1 MASYRPPHPP
11 PPIPQPSQN
20 PLPPPPPPPSLP
32 PPVPPPPPSHQPYS
46 YPPPPPRPH
55 AYYQQPSHYPQQFN
69 QHQAPPLPPPASPPP
84 PPPPPPPSAPPPLVP
99 DPPPRNQA
107 HNDRDKGASKPI
119 SASARRE
126 RAHGAPSKHHRPHI
140 RNPAVKIETE
150 EERRLRKKRE
160 LEKQRQEEKLRQQM
174 KSSHKSQMP
183 KGHTSVVGSRAEE
196 RKPTPLLTTDRVEN
210 RLKKPT
216 TFICKLKFRNELPD
230 PTAQLKLMTIKRD
243 KDQYT
248 NYTITS
254 LEKLW
259 KPKIFVEPD
268 LGIPLDLLDLS
279 VYNPPK
285 FKAPLAPE
293 DEELLRDDDAVTP
306 IKKDGIRR
314 KERPTDKGVSWLVKT
329 QYISSINNESARQS
343 LTEKQAKELREMKG
357 GINILQ
363 NLNNRE
369 RQIKDIEASFEA
381 CKSRP
386 VHATNKNLQPVEVL
400 PLLPH
405 FDRYDEH
412 FVVAN
417 IDTPTADSESFGKLN
432 PSIRDEYESRAILKS
447 YVVGVS
453 DTGNSEKFLAYMV
466 PSLGELS
473 KDMHD
478 ENEDISYTWVR
489 EYNWDVPGD
498 DANGM
503 FLVSFEDGNASYLP
517 LLTKLNL
524 RKRRAR
530 EGRSDEI
537 EHFPVPSRV
546 TIRRRSTVSVI
557 EHKDSGVYSNSRV
570 GASSAKMRRLE
581 DEEGLGRSWKHEPE
595 QDANQYSDGNEDDY
609 SE

>member
-1 MASYRPPHPP
+1 MASYRPPYPP
-11 PPIPQPSQN
+11 PPQPPSQN

-32 PPVPPPPPSHQPYS
+32 PPVPPPPPSHHQPYS
-46 YPPPPPRPH
+46 YPPPPPPPH
-55 AYYQQPSHYPQQFN
+55 VYYQQPSHYPQFN
-69 QHQAPPLPPPASPPP
+69 QVQAP

-99 DPPPRNQA
+99 DPPRNQGA
-107 HNDRDKGASKPI
+107 NDRDKGAS
-119 SASARRE
+119 RRE
-126 RAHGAPSKHHRPHI
+126 RAKPDPSKHHRPHL
-140 RNPAVKIETE
+140 PHSKKIETE

-160 LEKQRQEEKLRQQM
+160 LEKQRQADKLRQQM
-174 KSSHKSQMP
+174 KNSHKSHMPP
-183 KGHTSVVGSRAEE
+183 KGHTEE

-216 TFICKLKFRNELPD
+216 TFICKLKFRNELPN
-230 PTAQLKLMTIKRD
+230 PSAQLKLMTIKRD
-243 KDQYT
+243 KDQFT
-248 NYTITS
+248 KYTITS

-285 FKAPLAPE
+285 VKAPLAPE

-306 IKKDGIRR
+306 IKKEGIRK

-343 LTEKQAKELREMKG
+343 LTQKQAKELREMKG
-357 GINILQ
+357 GGIDILQ

-400 PLLPH
+400 PLLPY
-405 FDRYDEH
+405 FDRYDEQ
-412 FVVAN
+412 FVVGNFDSA
-417 IDTPTADSESFGKLN
+417 PTADSEFFGKLD
-432 PSIRDEYESRAILKS
+432 PSIRDEHESRAILKS
-447 YVVGVS
+447 YVVAGS
-453 DTGNSEKFLAYMV
+453 DTANPEKFLAYMV
-466 PSLGELS
+466 PSLDELS

-489 EYNWDVPGD
+489 EYHWDVLGD
-498 DANGM
+498 DANDTY
-503 FLVSFEDGNASYLP
+503 LVSFGDGTASYLP
-517 LLTKLNL
+517 PPTKLSL
-524 RKRRAR
+524 RKKRAR
-530 EGRSDEI
+530 EGRSSDEI

-546 TIRRRSTVSVI
+546 TVRRRSTLSVI
-557 EHKDSGVYSNSRV
+557 EHKDSGVYSSRV
-570 GASSAKMRRLE
+570 GPSSSKMRRLE
-581 DEEGLGRSWKHEPE
+581 DEEGLGRSWKHEQE
-595 QDANQYSDGNEDDY
+595 QDVNQYRDIEDEY

>member
-11 PPIPQPSQN
+11 PPSHN

-46 YPPPPPRPH
+46 YPPPPH
-55 AYYQQPSHYPQQFN
+55 AYYQHYPPQFN
-69 QHQAPPLPPPASPPP
+69 QPPHPPPTSPP
-84 PPPPPPPSAPPPLVP
+84 PPPPPPPSAPPPPLVP
-99 DPPPRNQA
+99 DPP
-107 HNDRDKGASKPI
+107 RDKGSSKQQISRPASK
-119 SASARRE
+119 
-126 RAHGAPSKHHRPHI
+126 HHHRPH
-140 RNPAVKIETE
+140 VKNSGGKTETE

-160 LEKQRQEEKLRQQM
+160 LEKHRQEEKLRHQL
-174 KSSHKSQMP
+174 KNSHKSQMP
-183 KGHTSVVGSRAEE
+183 KGHTEE

-243 KDQYT
+243 KDQFT
-248 NYTITS
+248 KYTISS

-259 KPKIFVEPD
+259 KPTIFVEPD

-285 FKAPLAPE
+285 VKIPLAPE

-369 RQIKDIEASFEA
+369 RKIKDIEASFEA

-386 VHATNKNLQPVEVL
+386 VHATNKTLQPVEVL
-400 PLLPH
+400 PLLPY
-405 FDRYDEH
+405 FDRYEDQ

-417 IDTPTADSESFGKLN
+417 FDSAPTADSEFFGKLN

-447 YVVGVS
+447 YVVSGS
-453 DTGNSEKFLAYMV
+453 DTANPEKFLAYMV
-466 PSLGELS
+466 PSLDELS

-489 EYNWDVPGD
+489 EYHWDIEI
-498 DANGM
+498 NM
-503 FLVSFEDGNASYLP
+503 LP
-517 LLTKLNL
+517 
-524 RKRRAR
+524 
-530 EGRSDEI
+530 D
-537 EHFPVPSRV
+537 
-546 TIRRRSTVSVI
+546 VI
-557 EHKDSGVYSNSRV
+557 TDTTCT
-570 GASSAKMRRLE
+570 
-581 DEEGLGRSWKHEPE
+581 WP
-595 QDANQYSDGNEDDY
+595 
-609 SE
+609 

>member
-11 PPIPQPSQN
+11 PPIPPPSQN

-140 RNPAVKIETE
+140 RNPGVKIETE

-405 FDRYDEH
+405 FERYDEH

-489 EYNWDVPGD
+489 EYNWDVGGD

>member
-1 MASYRPPHPP
+1 MASYRPPPP
-11 PPIPQPSQN
+11 PS
-20 PLPPPPPPPSLP
+20 PLPPPPPNPPPPPPLPPSLP
-32 PPVPPPPPSHQPYS
+32 PPVPPPPPSHQPYA
-46 YPPPPPRPH
+46 YPPH
-55 AYYQQPSHYPQQFN
+55 TYYQQPSHYPPQFN
-69 QHQAPPLPPPASPPP
+69 QIQAP
-84 PPPPPPPSAPPPLVP
+84 PPPPPPPSAPPPTVP
-99 DPPPRNQA
+99 DPPRNQA
-107 HNDRDKGASKPI
+107 TNDRHKGASKP
-119 SASARRE
+119 RD
-126 RAHGAPSKHHRPHI
+126 RAPPKHHHRPHH
-140 RNPAVKIETE
+140 PPHAKSSE

-160 LEKQRQEEKLRQQM
+160 VEKERQQQQM
-174 KSSHKSQMP
+174 KTSHKSSQIP
-183 KGHTSVVGSRAEE
+183 KAHTEE

-248 NYTITS
+248 KYTITS

-259 KPKIFVEPD
+259 KPKIFAEPD

-285 FKAPLAPE
+285 GKKVPLAPE

-306 IKKDGIRR
+306 IKKDGIKR

-329 QYISSINNESARQS
+329 QYISSINNESTRQS
-343 LTEKQAKELREMKG
+343 LTEKRAKELREMKG
-357 GINILQ
+357 GIDILQ

-400 PLLPH
+400 PLLPY
-405 FDRYDEH
+405 FDRYEEQ

-417 IDTPTADSESFGKLN
+417 FDSAPTADSEFFGKLN
-432 PSIRDEYESRAILKS
+432 SSIRDEYESRAILKS
-447 YVVGVS
+447 YVVAGS
-453 DTGNSEKFLAYMV
+453 DIGNPEKILAYMV
-466 PSLGELS
+466 PSLDELS
-473 KDMHD
+473 KDIHD

-489 EYNWDVPGD
+489 EYHWEIPPNDPNERD
-498 DANGM
+498 TY
-503 FLVSFEDGNASYLP
+503 LVSFDDGAASYLP
-517 LLTKLNL
+517 LPTRLNM

-530 EGRSDEI
+530 EGRASDEI
-537 EHFPVPSRV
+537 EHLPVPSRV
-546 TIRRRSTVSVI
+546 TVRNRSSVSII
-557 EHKDSGVYSNSRV
+557 EHKDSMVNSNSRM
-570 GASSAKMRRLE
+570 GASSSKMRRLE
-581 DEEGLGRSWKHEPE
+581 DEEGLGRSWKHGME
-595 QDANQYSDGNEDDY
+595 QDANQYSDGNDDY

>member
-1 MASYRPPHPP
+1 MASYRPPFPP
-11 PPIPQPSQN
+11 PPPPSRN

-46 YPPPPPRPH
+46 YPPPPPP
-55 AYYQQPSHYPQQFN
+55 YYQQASHYSQFN
-69 QHQAPPLPPPASPPP
+69 QLQAPPHPPTSP

-99 DPPPRNQA
+99 DPP
-107 HNDRDKGASKPI
+107 RDKGASKHV
-119 SASARRE
+119 STAGRRE
-126 RAHGAPSKHHRPHI
+126 RAKPDPPKHHRSHLPHTK
-140 RNPAVKIETE
+140 KIETD

-174 KSSHKSQMP
+174 KNSHKSQMP

-248 NYTITS
+248 KYTITS

-285 FKAPLAPE
+285 VKAPLAPE
-293 DEELLRDDDAVTP
+293 DEELLRDDDAVTA

-400 PLLPH
+400 PLLPY
-405 FDRYDEH
+405 FDRYNEQ

-417 IDTPTADSESFGKLN
+417 FDSAPTADSELFGKLD
-432 PSIRDEYESRAILKS
+432 PSIRDEHESRAILKS
-447 YVVGVS
+447 YVVAGS
-453 DTGNSEKFLAYMV
+453 DNVNPEKFLAYMV
-466 PSLGELS
+466 PSLDELS

-489 EYNWDVPGD
+489 EYHWDVGGDNANDPGTY
-498 DANGM
+498 
-503 FLVSFEDGNASYLP
+503 LVSFDDGTASYLP
-517 LLTKLNL
+517 PPTRLNL
-524 RKRRAR
+524 RKKRAR
-530 EGRSDEI
+530 EGRSSDEI

-546 TIRRRSTVSVI
+546 TVRRRSTVSVI
-557 EHKDSGVYSNSRV
+557 EHKDSGVYSSRV
-570 GASSAKMRRLE
+570 GASSSKMRRLE
-581 DEEGLGRSWKHEPE
+581 DEEGLGRSWKHQPE

>member
-1 MASYRPPHPP
+1 MASYRPPYPP
-11 PPIPQPSQN
+11 LPQPPSQN
-20 PLPPPPPPPSLP
+20 SLAPPPPPPSLP

-46 YPPPPPRPH
+46 YPPPPPPPPH
-55 AYYQQPSHYPQQFN
+55 AYYQQGPHYPQFN
-69 QHQAPPLPPPASPPP
+69 QLQA

-99 DPPPRNQA
+99 DPPRHQGP
-107 HNDRDKGASKPI
+107 NDHEKGASKQVG
-119 SASARRE
+119 RRE
-126 RAHGAPSKHHRPHI
+126 RAKPDPSKHHHRSHLPHSK
-140 RNPAVKIETE
+140 KIETE

-160 LEKQRQEEKLRQQM
+160 LEKQRQDEKHRQQM
-174 KSSHKSQMP
+174 KNSHKSQMP
-183 KGHTSVVGSRAEE
+183 KGHTEE
-196 RKPTPLLTTDRVEN
+196 KKPTPLLTTDRVEN

-230 PTAQLKLMTIKRD
+230 PSAQLKLMTIKRD
-243 KDQYT
+243 KDHYFDPT
-248 NYTITS
+248 RFTKYTITS

-285 FKAPLAPE
+285 VKAPLAPE

-314 KERPTDKGVSWLVKT
+314 KERPTDKGMSWLVKT

-357 GINILQ
+357 GINILH

-400 PLLPH
+400 PLLPY
-405 FDRYDEH
+405 FDRYDEQ

-417 IDTPTADSESFGKLN
+417 FDGAPIADSEFFGKLD
-432 PSIRDEYESRAILKS
+432 PSIRDAHESRAILKS
-447 YVVGVS
+447 YVVAGS
-453 DTGNSEKFLAYMV
+453 DTANPEKFLAYMV
-466 PSLGELS
+466 PSLDELS
-473 KDMHD
+473 KDIHD
-478 ENEDISYTWVR
+478 ENEEISYTWVR
-489 EYNWDVPGD
+489 EYLWDVQPNANDPGTY
-498 DANGM
+498 
-503 FLVSFEDGNASYLP
+503 LVSFDNGTASYL
-517 LLTKLNL
+517 
-524 RKRRAR
+524 
-530 EGRSDEI
+530 
-537 EHFPVPSRV
+537 
-546 TIRRRSTVSVI
+546 
-557 EHKDSGVYSNSRV
+557 VYSSRV
-570 GASSAKMRRLE
+570 GASSSKMRRLE
-581 DEEGLGRSWKHEPE
+581 DEGGLGRSWKHEPE

>member
-1 MASYRPPHPP
+1 MASYRPPYPP
-11 PPIPQPSQN
+11 LPQPPSQN
-20 PLPPPPPPPSLP
+20 SLAPPPPPPSLP

-46 YPPPPPRPH
+46 YPPPPPPPPH
-55 AYYQQPSHYPQQFN
+55 AYYQQGPHYPQFN
-69 QHQAPPLPPPASPPP
+69 QLQA

-99 DPPPRNQA
+99 DPPRHQGP
-107 HNDRDKGASKPI
+107 NDREKGASKQVG
-119 SASARRE
+119 RRE
-126 RAHGAPSKHHRPHI
+126 RAKPDPSKHHHRSHLPHSK
-140 RNPAVKIETE
+140 KIETE

-160 LEKQRQEEKLRQQM
+160 LEKQRQDEKHRQQM
-174 KSSHKSQMP
+174 KNSHKSQMP
-183 KGHTSVVGSRAEE
+183 KGHTEE
-196 RKPTPLLTTDRVEN
+196 KKPTPLLTTDRVEN

-230 PTAQLKLMTIKRD
+230 PSAQLKLMTIKRD
-243 KDQYT
+243 KDQFT
-248 NYTITS
+248 KYTITS

-285 FKAPLAPE
+285 VKAPLAPE

-314 KERPTDKGVSWLVKT
+314 KERPTDKGMSWLVKT

-357 GINILQ
+357 GINILH

-400 PLLPH
+400 PLLPY
-405 FDRYDEH
+405 FDRYDEQ

-417 IDTPTADSESFGKLN
+417 FDGAPIADSEFFGKLD
-432 PSIRDEYESRAILKS
+432 PSIRDAHESRAILKS
-447 YVVGVS
+447 YVVAGS
-453 DTGNSEKFLAYMV
+453 DTANPEKFLAYMV
-466 PSLGELS
+466 PSLDELS
-473 KDMHD
+473 KDIHD
-478 ENEDISYTWVR
+478 ENEEISYTWVR
-489 EYNWDVPGD
+489 EYLWDVQPNANDPGTY
-498 DANGM
+498 
-503 FLVSFEDGNASYLP
+503 LVSFDNGTASYLP
-517 LLTKLNL
+517 LPMRLNL
-524 RKRRAR
+524 RKKRAR
-530 EGRSDEI
+530 EGRSSDEI

-546 TIRRRSTVSVI
+546 TVRRRSTVSVI
-557 EHKDSGVYSNSRV
+557 EHKDSGVYSSRV
-570 GASSAKMRRLE
+570 GASSSKMRRLE
-581 DEEGLGRSWKHEPE
+581 DEGGLGRSWKHEPE

>member
-11 PPIPQPSQN
+11 PPIPPPSQN
-20 PLPPPPPPPSLP
+20 PLPPP
-32 PPVPPPPPSHQPYS
+32 SHRPYS
-46 YPPPPPRPH
+46 YPPPPH
-55 AYYQQPSHYPQQFN
+55 AYYPQQFN
-69 QHQAPPLPPPASPPP
+69 QLQAPPL

-99 DPPPRNQA
+99 DPPPR
-107 HNDRDKGASKPI
+107 DKGASKPI
-119 SASARRE
+119 SAP
-126 RAHGAPSKHHRPHI
+126 AHGVPSEHHRPRI
-140 RNPAVKIETE
+140 RNPGE

-160 LEKQRQEEKLRQQM
+160 LEKQRQGEKLRQQM
-174 KSSHKSQMP
+174 KSSQMP
-183 KGHTSVVGSRAEE
+183 KEHSSEKKPT
-196 RKPTPLLTTDRVEN
+196 PTPLLTTERVEN

-216 TFICKLKFRNELPD
+216 TFICKLKFRNELPES
-230 PTAQLKLMTIKRD
+230 AQLKLMTIKPD
-243 KDQYT
+243 KHQYT
-248 NYTITS
+248 DYTTTS
-254 LEKLW
+254 LEKSW

-279 VYNPPK
+279 VYNNPPK
-285 FKAPLAPE
+285 SKAPPLAPE
-293 DEELLRDDDAVTP
+293 DEQLLRDDDDDAVTT

-329 QYISSINNESARQS
+329 QYISSIHNESARQS

-357 GINILQ
+357 GISILQ

-386 VHATNKNLQPVEVL
+386 VHATNQNLQPVEVL

-417 IDTPTADSESFGKLN
+417 IDIPTADSESFGKLN

-447 YVVGVS
+447 YVVG
-453 DTGNSEKFLAYMV
+453 GSEKFLAYMV

-489 EYNWDVPGD
+489 EYHWGVGGE
-498 DANGM
+498 ANDPGM
-503 FLVSFEDGNASYLP
+503 FLVSFDDGTARYLP
-517 LLTKLNL
+517 ILTKLNL
-524 RKRRAR
+524 RKRRF
-530 EGRSDEI
+530 DEI

-546 TIRRRSTVSVI
+546 TLRSRSTVSVI
-557 EHKDSGVYSNSRV
+557 QHKDSGVYSNSMD
-570 GASSAKMRRLE
+570 GASSSKMRRLE
-581 DEEGLGRSWKHEPE
+581 DEQGLGRSKHE
-595 QDANQYSDGNEDDY
+595 DANQCSDGNEDDY
-609 SE
+609 SD